1 MPPLGAGSSPP
12 QTHANL
18 ITVMLQCN
26 INAALQHPV
35 RSHLVPAPRV
45 AVNRRHLVWSPR
57 SIVRIQAFAAPIGAQ
72 TPRQSIGS
80 RAMRLHTGCRAA
92 SPLPAIRSPSDAQNI
107 GNICYEQIL
116 GHLHLRRSD
125 GHAYVAVRYAVL
137 DCCRNALLGRFLP
150 KLGPHPATVRLAF
163 FGNSGSAVRQCA
175 AWPVVRAKPSGR
187 PPSIGERVELAG
199 ASATAD
205 ADRLRPAP
213 FATGSRAMRLHM
225 DAVEQRLHRRATGSG
240 QRDEHLPS
248 HALCCLANMP
258 VVQRLGWSVDRR
270 ASFHRQSDF
279 NTCTIPLITR
289 RSSTRGMPR
298 GLFGAAVTTAP
309 INHRSA
315 RTPTSSDL
323 PPSRDRES
331 HNPQPEEPLYGA

>member
-125 GHAYVAVRYAVL
+125 GHAHVAVRYAVL

-150 KLGPHPATVRLAF
+150 KLGPQFAAALFLARRSKRARNRAGHRRSF
-163 FGNSGSAVRQCA
+163 RIQASMRRVAPDSETAGSPR
-175 AWPVVRAKPSGR
+175 
-187 PPSIGERVELAG
+187 
-199 ASATAD
+199 
-205 ADRLRPAP
+205 P
-213 FATGSRAMRLHM
+213 FAF
-225 DAVEQRLHRRATGSG
+225 
-240 QRDEHLPS
+240 
-248 HALCCLANMP
+248 AL
-258 VVQRLGWSVDRR
+258 
-270 ASFHRQSDF
+270 
-279 NTCTIPLITR
+279 
-289 RSSTRGMPR
+289 
-298 GLFGAAVTTAP
+298 
-309 INHRSA
+309 
-315 RTPTSSDL
+315 
-323 PPSRDRES
+323 
-331 HNPQPEEPLYGA
+331 LYVLERI